1 MIEIFLP
8 FSWKL
13 FLFKNISVS
22 SQFLFSNE
30 IPFNFSKETLGKFN
44 LVDFRNNQ
52 GFIYFYFTGTPTSLI
67 FGQDSEM
74 GVLKECNTIAH
85 ELVPIVTNS
94 NIHQFHSV
102 LPEMLDN
109 CPDLQQ
115 FGEQA
120 NDPIMLPQLELLQ
133 NQQQPLASPPPT
145 QINVLTG
152 VYTLQEEPEEME
164 ENTTM

>member
-1 MIEIFLP
+1 
-8 FSWKL
+8 
-13 FLFKNISVS
+13 
-22 SQFLFSNE
+22 
-30 IPFNFSKETLGKFN
+30 
-44 LVDFRNNQ
+44 
-52 GFIYFYFTGTPTSLI
+52 
-67 FGQDSEM
+67 M